1 MNLRKLSLTLLLTLT
16 LLLAGCQS
24 SNNAGNTGA
33 ANDTGNVAENTAGDT
48 AENTVGDTAENTAD
62 DTEDVSGP
70 IAEGDAYRDFTA
82 TLTDGSEFTLSDYEG
97 KVILLNF
104 WATWCGP
111 CVGEM
116 PAFEKLQETY
126 GEDLV
131 LVAVNS
137 GEDEETV
144 KSFLEENGYTFP
156 VVLDPEYAVAM
167 LYPID
172 AIPYTVIIGT
182 DGKVAVTQVGA
193 GDADTMYAH
202 YSELIDG
209 LLEE

>member
-1 MNLRKLSLTLLLTLT
+1 MNLRKLCLTLLLTVT

-24 SNNAGNTGA
+24 GNNAGNTGA
-33 ANDTGNVAENTAGDT
+33 ANDNSSNENTAGDT
-48 AENTVGDTAENTAD
+48 A
-62 DTEDVSGP
+62 DVSGP
-70 IAEGDAYRDFTA
+70 IAKGDAYRDFTA
-82 TLTDGSEFTLSDYEG
+82 TLTDGSEFTLSDHEG

-131 LVAVNS
+131 LLAVNS
-137 GEDEETV
+137 GEDEGTV
-144 KSFLEENGYTFP
+144 TSFLEKNGYTFP
-156 VVLDPEYAVAM
+156 VALDPEYAVAM

>member
-48 AENTVGDTAENTAD
+48 AENTAD

-82 TLTDGSEFTLSDYEG
+82 TLTDGSEFTLSDHEG
-97 KVILLNF
+97 KVMLLNF

-144 KSFLEENGYTFP
+144 TSFLEENGYTFP

-167 LYPID
+167 LYPSEF
-172 AIPYTVIIGT
+172 IPYTVIIGT
-182 DGKVAVTQVGA
+182 DGKVAAIETGA
-193 GDADTMYAH
+193 DDADTMYA
-202 YSELIDG
+202 YYCETIDG
-209 LLEE
+209 LMAE

>member
-1 MNLRKLSLTLLLTLT
+1 MKLRKLSLTLLLTVT

-24 SNNAGNTGA
+24 GNNTGNTG
-33 ANDTGNVAENTAGDT
+33 
-48 AENTVGDTAENTAD
+48 TAD
-62 DTEDVSGP
+62 DAGTANDAAGGAEEDGSGTADISGP
-70 IAEGDAYRDFTA
+70 IAEGDAYRDFTV
-82 TLTDGSEFTLSDYEG
+82 TLTDGSTFTLSDHEG

-131 LVAVNS
+131 LLAVNS
-137 GEDEETV
+137 GEDEGTV
-144 KSFLEENGYTFP
+144 TSFLEKNGYTFP
-156 VVLDPEYAVAM
+156 VALDPEYAVAM

>member
-1 MNLRKLSLTLLLTLT
+1 MNLRKLCLTLLLTVT

-24 SNNAGNTGA
+24 GNNAGNTGA
-33 ANDTGNVAENTAGDT
+33 ANDNSSNENTAGDT
-48 AENTVGDTAENTAD
+48 A
-62 DTEDVSGP
+62 DVSGP
-70 IAEGDAYRDFTA
+70 IAKGDAYRDFTA
-82 TLTDGSEFTLSDYEG
+82 TLTDGSEFTLSDHEG

-131 LVAVNS
+131 LLAVNS
-137 GEDEETV
+137 GEDGGTV
-144 KSFLEENGYTFP
+144 TSFLEKNGYTFP
-156 VVLDPEYAVAM
+156 VALDPEYAVAM